1 MYLCHRK
8 RRYCSRLIAAL
19 RRVNR
24 VELKSEMMKTI
35 VLNQR
40 KERDELLSRPY
51 LTRRSSQDT
60 DTLLNSQL
68 IKLITGPRRVGKST
82 QALLMLRDKNF
93 AYLNFD
99 SQPLLDAWDA
109 NLVMRMLDDVY
120 PGYEYLLLD
129 EVQNLDAWDLWVSEL
144 YRMGKNLVITGS
156 NAKMLS
162 SEMATVLTGKYLQ
175 IEMLP
180 FSMEEFF
187 DWNKLNLHALK
198 PEQQAEGK
206 VLTDDYMRNGG
217 YPEVVASRPLVRSY
231 LDTLFDS
238 IVWKDVAKRH
248 KVRNITDLNSLA
260 MYLVSNF
267 CNPLSANELSE
278 ELGFSSVNTTKKFM
292 DYLHEPYLFYY
303 LSRYNNKLKL
313 MKKAPRKVY
322 VVDNGFVAAKAF
334 AVSDNLGRL
343 LENQVFIE
351 LVRRGYD
358 TEKTMFYY
366 RSRNDKEVDFVLRK
380 GTHIER
386 LVQVCY
392 DMSSPKTEKR
402 EVDSIVECAGE
413 LKCSNLTV
421 VTLDEERTIE
431 KDCYTIEVVPI
442 RKF

>member
-1 MYLCHRK
+1 
-8 RRYCSRLIAAL
+8 
-19 RRVNR
+19 
-24 VELKSEMMKTI
+24 MKTI
-35 VLNQR
+35 ILNQR
-40 KERDELLSRPY
+40 RERDELMSRPY
-51 LTRRSSQDT
+51 LMRRSNQDT
-60 DTLLNSQL
+60 DLLLSSSL

-99 SQPLLDAWDA
+99 NYSLLDAWDA

-120 PGYEYLLLD
+120 PGYEYILLD
-129 EVQNLDAWDLWVSEL
+129 EVQNLDGWDLWVSEL
-144 YRMGKNLVITGS
+144 YRLGKNLVITGS
-156 NAKMLS
+156 NARMLS

-175 IEMLP
+175 LEMLP
-180 FSMEEFF
+180 FSLEEFF
-187 DWNKLNLHALK
+187 DWNKLDLHCLN
-198 PEQQAEGK
+198 PEDK
-206 VLTDDYMRNGG
+206 TNSLVLADDYLRNGC
-217 YPEVVASRPLVRSY
+217 YPEVVASRQLTRSY

-248 KVRNITDLNSLA
+248 NVRNVTDLNNLA

-267 CNPLSANELSE
+267 CNPVSANDLTT
-278 ELGFSSVNTTKKFM
+278 ELGFSSVNTTRKYM

-322 VVDNGFVAAKAF
+322 VVDNGFVTSKAF
-334 AVSDNLGRL
+334 SLSDNLGRL

-358 TEKTMFYY
+358 VERTMFYY

-380 GTHIER
+380 EAHIER

-392 DMSSPKTEKR
+392 DMSNPKTEKR

-413 LKCSNLTV
+413 LKCSNLV
-421 VTLDEERTIE
+421 IVTDNDKRTIE
-431 KDCYTIEVVPI
+431 KDGYKIDVVPI
-442 RKF
+442 TEFF

>member
-1 MYLCHRK
+1 
-8 RRYCSRLIAAL
+8 
-19 RRVNR
+19 
-24 VELKSEMMKTI
+24 MKTI
-35 VLNQR
+35 ILNQR
-40 KERDELLSRPY
+40 RERDELMSRPY
-51 LTRRSSQDT
+51 LMRRSNQDT
-60 DTLLNSQL
+60 DLLLSSSL

-99 SQPLLDAWDA
+99 NYSLLDAWDA

-120 PGYEYLLLD
+120 PGYEYILLD
-129 EVQNLDAWDLWVSEL
+129 EVQNLDGWDLWVSEL
-144 YRMGKNLVITGS
+144 YRLGKNLVITGS
-156 NAKMLS
+156 NARMLS

-175 IEMLP
+175 LEMLP
-180 FSMEEFF
+180 FSLEEFF
-187 DWNKLNLHALK
+187 DWNKLDLHCLN
-198 PEQQAEGK
+198 PEDK
-206 VLTDDYMRNGG
+206 TNSLVLADDYLRNGG
-217 YPEVVASRPLVRSY
+217 YPEVVASRQLTRSY

-248 KVRNITDLNSLA
+248 NVRNVTDLNNLA

-267 CNPLSANELSE
+267 CNPVSANDLTT
-278 ELGFSSVNTTKKFM
+278 ELGFSSVNTTRKYM
-292 DYLHEPYLFYY
+292 DYLYEPYLFYY

-322 VVDNGFVAAKAF
+322 VVDNGFVTSKAF
-334 AVSDNLGRL
+334 SLSDNLGRL

-358 TEKTMFYY
+358 VERTMFYY

-380 GTHIER
+380 EAHIER

-392 DMSSPKTEKR
+392 DMSNPKTEKR

-413 LKCSNLTV
+413 LKCSNLV
-421 VTLDEERTIE
+421 IVTNNDKRTIE
-431 KDCYTIEVVPI
+431 KDGYKIDVVPI
-442 RKF
+442 TEFF

>member
-1 MYLCHRK
+1 
-8 RRYCSRLIAAL
+8 
-19 RRVNR
+19 
-24 VELKSEMMKTI
+24 MKTI

-51 LTRRSSQDT
+51 LTRRSSQDF
-60 DTLLNSQL
+60 DTLLNSHL

-120 PGYEYLLLD
+120 PGYDYLLLD
-129 EVQNLDAWDLWVSEL
+129 EVQNLDVWDMWVSEL
-144 YRMGKNLVITGS
+144 YRQGKNLIITGS

-175 IEMLP
+175 VEMLP
-180 FSMEEFF
+180 FSLEELF
-187 DWNKLNLHALK
+187 DWNKLDLHHLMS
-198 PEQQAEGK
+198 EQDAECK
-206 VLTDDYMRNGG
+206 VLTDDYLRNGG
-217 YPEVVASRPLVRSY
+217 YPEVVASRQLVRSY

-248 KVRNITDLNSLA
+248 NVRNITDLNNLA
-260 MYLVSNF
+260 VYLVSNF

-278 ELGFSSVNTTKKFM
+278 ELGLSSVNTTKKYM

-334 AVSDNLGRL
+334 SVTENLGRL

-366 RSRNDKEVDFVLRK
+366 RSRNDKEVDFVLRQ
-380 GTHIER
+380 GAHIER

-392 DMSSPKTEKR
+392 DMNSPKTEKR
-402 EVDSIVECAGE
+402 EVDAIVECAGE
-413 LKCSNLTV
+413 LKCDNLTI
-421 VTLDEERTIE
+421 VTYDDERTIE
-431 KDCYTIEVVPI
+431 KDGYKINVVPI
-442 RKF
+442 AKFSNNCS

>member
-1 MYLCHRK
+1 
-8 RRYCSRLIAAL
+8 
-19 RRVNR
+19 
-24 VELKSEMMKTI
+24 MKTI
-35 VLNQR
+35 ILNQR
-40 KERDELLSRPY
+40 RERDELMSRPY
-51 LTRRSSQDT
+51 LMRRSNQDT
-60 DTLLNSQL
+60 DLLLSSSL

-99 SQPLLDAWDA
+99 NYSLLEAWDA

-120 PGYEYLLLD
+120 PGYEYILLD
-129 EVQNLDAWDLWVSEL
+129 EVQNLDGWDLWVSEL
-144 YRMGKNLVITGS
+144 YRLGKNLVITGS
-156 NAKMLS
+156 NARMLS

-175 IEMLP
+175 LEMLP
-180 FSMEEFF
+180 FSLEEFF
-187 DWNKLNLHALK
+187 DWNKLDLHFLN
-198 PEQQAEGK
+198 PEDK
-206 VLTDDYMRNGG
+206 TNSLVLADDYLRNGG
-217 YPEVVASRPLVRSY
+217 YPEVVASRQLTRSY

-248 KVRNITDLNSLA
+248 NVRNVTDLNNLA

-267 CNPLSANELSE
+267 CNPVSANDLTT
-278 ELGFSSVNTTKKFM
+278 ELGFSSVNTTRKYM

-322 VVDNGFVAAKAF
+322 VVDNGFVTSKAF
-334 AVSDNLGRL
+334 SLSDNLGRL

-358 TEKTMFYY
+358 VERTMFYY

-380 GTHIER
+380 EAHIER

-392 DMSSPKTEKR
+392 DMSNPKTEKR

-413 LKCSNLTV
+413 LKCSNLV
-421 VTLDEERTIE
+421 IVTDNDKRTIE
-431 KDCYTIEVVPI
+431 KDGYKIDVVPI
-442 RKF
+442 TEFFNA

>member
-1 MYLCHRK
+1 
-8 RRYCSRLIAAL
+8 
-19 RRVNR
+19 
-24 VELKSEMMKTI
+24 MKTI
-35 VLNQR
+35 ILNQR
-40 KERDELLSRPY
+40 KERDELMSRPY
-51 LTRRSSQDT
+51 LTRRSNQDT
-60 DTLLNSQL
+60 DLLLNSSL

-99 SQPLLDAWDA
+99 NYSLLEAWDA

-120 PGYEYLLLD
+120 PGYEYILLD
-129 EVQNLDAWDLWVSEL
+129 EVQNLDGWDLWVSEL
-144 YRMGKNLVITGS
+144 YRLGKNLVITGS
-156 NAKMLS
+156 NARMLS

-175 IEMLP
+175 VEMLP
-180 FSMEEFF
+180 FSLEEFF
-187 DWNKLNLHALK
+187 DWNKLDLHMLK
-198 PEQQAEGK
+198 PEDITNSF
-206 VLTDDYMRNGG
+206 VLTDDYLRNGG
-217 YPEVVASRPLVRSY
+217 YPEVVASRQLTRSY

-248 KVRNITDLNSLA
+248 NVRNVTDLNNLA

-267 CNPLSANELSE
+267 CNPVSANDLTT
-278 ELGFSSVNTTKKFM
+278 ELGFSSVNTTKKYM

-303 LSRYNNKLKL
+303 LSRYNNKLTL

-322 VVDNGFVAAKAF
+322 VVDNGFVASKAF
-334 AVSDNLGRL
+334 SVSDNLGRL

-358 TEKTMFYY
+358 VERTMFYY

-380 GTHIER
+380 GAHTER

-392 DMSSPKTEKR
+392 DMRNPKTEKR

-413 LKCSNLTV
+413 LKCDNLV
-421 VTLDEERTIE
+421 IVTNNDKRTIE
-431 KDCYTIEVVPI
+431 KDGYKIDVVPI
-442 RKF
+442 SEF

>member
-1 MYLCHRK
+1 
-8 RRYCSRLIAAL
+8 
-19 RRVNR
+19 
-24 VELKSEMMKTI
+24 MKTI
-35 VLNQR
+35 ILNQR
-40 KERDELLSRPY
+40 RERDELMSRPY
-51 LTRRSSQDT
+51 LMRRSNQDT
-60 DTLLNSQL
+60 DLLLSSSL

-99 SQPLLDAWDA
+99 NYSLLDAWDA

-120 PGYEYLLLD
+120 PGYEYILLD
-129 EVQNLDAWDLWVSEL
+129 EVQNLDGWDLWVSEL
-144 YRMGKNLVITGS
+144 YRLGKNLVITGS
-156 NAKMLS
+156 NARMLS

-175 IEMLP
+175 LEMLP
-180 FSMEEFF
+180 FGLEEFF
-187 DWNKLNLHALK
+187 DWNKLDLHFLN
-198 PEQQAEGK
+198 PEDK
-206 VLTDDYMRNGG
+206 TNSLVLADDYLRNGG
-217 YPEVVASRPLVRSY
+217 YPEVVASRQMTRSY

-248 KVRNITDLNSLA
+248 NVRNVTDLNNLA

-267 CNPLSANELSE
+267 CNPVSANDLTT
-278 ELGFSSVNTTKKFM
+278 ELGFSSVNTTRKYM

-322 VVDNGFVAAKAF
+322 VVDNGFVTSKAF
-334 AVSDNLGRL
+334 SLSDNLGRL

-358 TEKTMFYY
+358 VERTMFYY

-380 GTHIER
+380 EAHIER

-392 DMSSPKTEKR
+392 DMSNPKTEKR

-413 LKCSNLTV
+413 LKCSNLV
-421 VTLDEERTIE
+421 IVTNNDKRTIE
-431 KDCYTIEVVPI
+431 KDGYKIDVVPI
-442 RKF
+442 TEFF

>member
-1 MYLCHRK
+1 
-8 RRYCSRLIAAL
+8 
-19 RRVNR
+19 
-24 VELKSEMMKTI
+24 MKAI
-35 VLNQR
+35 ILNQR

-51 LTRRSSQDT
+51 LTRRSNQDAEM
-60 DTLLNSQL
+60 LLSSHL

-99 SQPLLDAWDA
+99 SQQLLDAWDA

-144 YRMGKNLVITGS
+144 YRQGKNLVITGS

-162 SEMATVLTGKYLQ
+162 SEMATALTGKYLKV
-175 IEMLP
+175 EMLP
-180 FSMEEFF
+180 FSLEEFF
-187 DWNKLNLHALK
+187 DWNKLDLHGLSL
-198 PEQQAEGK
+198 EQQTDAAA
-206 VLTDDYMRNGG
+206 LMDDYLRNGG
-217 YPEVVASRPLVRSY
+217 YPEVVAARQLTRTY

-248 KVRNITDLNSLA
+248 NVRNIPDLNDLA

-267 CNPLSANELSE
+267 CNPVSANDLTV
-278 ELGFSSVNTTKKFM
+278 ELGFSSVNTTKKYM

-303 LSRYNNKLKL
+303 LPRYNNKLKL

-334 AVSDNLGRL
+334 ALSDNLGHL
-343 LENQVFIE
+343 LENQVFVE
-351 LVRRGYD
+351 LMRRGYD
-358 TEKTMFYY
+358 TDKTMFYY
-366 RSRNDKEVDFVLRK
+366 RSRNDKEVDFVLRN
-380 GTHIER
+380 GTHIDQ

-402 EVDSIVECAGE
+402 EIDGLTECAAE
-413 LKCSNLTV
+413 LNCSNLV
-421 VTLDEERTIE
+421 IVTNNDERTIE
-431 KDCYTIEVVPI
+431 KDGFRIDIVPVS
-442 RKF
+442 KWSVLYG

>member
-1 MYLCHRK
+1 
-8 RRYCSRLIAAL
+8 
-19 RRVNR
+19 
-24 VELKSEMMKTI
+24 
-35 VLNQR
+35 
-40 KERDELLSRPY
+40 
-51 LTRRSSQDT
+51 
-60 DTLLNSQL
+60 
-68 IKLITGPRRVGKST
+68 
-82 QALLMLRDKNF
+82 MLRNKNF
-93 AYLNFD
+93 AYLNLD
-99 SQPLLDAWDA
+99 SQQLLDAWDA
-109 NLVMRMLDDVY
+109 NLFMRMLDDVY
-120 PGYEYLLLD
+120 PDYDYLLLD
-129 EVQNLDAWDLWVSEL
+129 EVQNLEGWDLWVSEL
-144 YRMGKNLVITGS
+144 YRIGKNLVITGS

-175 IEMLP
+175 VEMLP
-180 FSMEEFF
+180 FSLEEFF
-187 DWNKLNLHALK
+187 DWNKLELHNLK
-198 PEQQAEGK
+198 PEQDAECK

-217 YPEVVASRPLVRSY
+217 YPEVVASRQLVRSY

-248 KVRNITDLNSLA
+248 NVRNITDLNNLA

-334 AVSDNLGRL
+334 SLSENLGRL
-343 LENQVFIE
+343 FENQVFIE
-351 LVRRGYD
+351 LIRQGYD

-380 GTHIER
+380 ETRVER
-386 LVQVCY
+386 LVQVCF
-392 DMSSPKTEKR
+392 DLSSPKTEKR

-413 LKCSNLTV
+413 LKCSNLTI
-421 VTLDEERTIE
+421 VTKEDERIIE
-431 KDCYTIEVVPI
+431 KDGYTINVLPI
-442 RKF
+442 SKF

>member
-1 MYLCHRK
+1 
-8 RRYCSRLIAAL
+8 
-19 RRVNR
+19 
-24 VELKSEMMKTI
+24 MKTI
-35 VLNQR
+35 ILNQR
-40 KERDELLSRPY
+40 KERDELMSRPY
-51 LTRRSSQDT
+51 LTRRSSQDA
-60 DTLLNSQL
+60 DVLLGSRL

-99 SQPLLDAWDA
+99 NQPLLDAWDA

-120 PGYEYLLLD
+120 PGYEYILLD
-129 EVQNLDAWDLWVSEL
+129 EVQNLDAWDMWVSEL

-175 IEMLP
+175 VEMLP
-180 FSMEEFF
+180 FSLEEFF
-187 DWNKLNLHALK
+187 DWNKFDLHSLEPEHMADALS
-198 PEQQAEGK
+198 
-206 VLTDDYMRNGG
+206 LMDDYMRNGG
-217 YPEVVASRPLVRSY
+217 YPEVVMSRQLTRSY

-238 IVWKDVAKRH
+238 IIWKDVAKRH

-267 CNPLSANELSE
+267 CNPVSANELTE
-278 ELGFSSVNTTKKFM
+278 ELGLSSVNTTKKYM

-303 LSRYNNKLKL
+303 LPRYNNKFKL
-313 MKKAPRKVY
+313 MNKAPRKVY
-322 VVDNGFVAAKAF
+322 VVDNGFVASKAF
-334 AVSDNLGRL
+334 SLSDNLDRL

-351 LVRRGYD
+351 LLRRGYD

-366 RSRNDKEVDFVLRK
+366 RSRNDKEVDFVLRR

-392 DMSSPKTEKR
+392 DMSNPKTEKR
-402 EVDSIVECAGE
+402 EVDSIVECSKE
-413 LKCSNLTV
+413 LKCANLVIVTSN
-421 VTLDEERTIE
+421 DKRTIE
-431 KDCYTIEVVPI
+431 KDGCRIDVIPI
-442 RKF
+442 NEF

>member
-1 MYLCHRK
+1 
-8 RRYCSRLIAAL
+8 
-19 RRVNR
+19 
-24 VELKSEMMKTI
+24 MKTI
-35 VLNQR
+35 VLSQR

-51 LTRRSSQDT
+51 LTRRSNHDE
-60 DTLLNSQL
+60 DMLLNSHL

-82 QALLMLRDKNF
+82 QALLMLRNKNF

-99 SQPLLDAWDA
+99 SQQLLDAWDA

-120 PGYEYLLLD
+120 PDYDYLLLD
-129 EVQNLDAWDLWVSEL
+129 EVQNLEGWDLWVSEL
-144 YRMGKNLVITGS
+144 YRIGKNLIITGS

-175 IEMLP
+175 VEMLP
-180 FSMEEFF
+180 FSLEEFF
-187 DWNKLNLHALK
+187 DWNKLELHNLK
-198 PEQQAEGK
+198 PEQDAECK

-217 YPEVVASRPLVRSY
+217 YPEVVASRQLVRSY

-248 KVRNITDLNSLA
+248 NVRNITDLNNLA

-334 AVSDNLGRL
+334 SLSENLGRL

-351 LVRRGYD
+351 LIRQGYD

-380 GTHIER
+380 GTRVER

-392 DMSSPKTEKR
+392 DLSSPKTEKR

-413 LKCSNLTV
+413 LKCDNLTI
-421 VTLDEERTIE
+421 VTKEDERTIK
-431 KDCYTIEVVPI
+431 KDGYTIKVLPI
-442 RKF
+442 SKF

>member
-1 MYLCHRK
+1 
-8 RRYCSRLIAAL
+8 
-19 RRVNR
+19 
-24 VELKSEMMKTI
+24 MKTI
-35 VLNQR
+35 ILNQR

-51 LTRRSSQDT
+51 LTRRSNQDAEM
-60 DTLLNSQL
+60 LLSSHL

-99 SQPLLDAWDA
+99 SQQLLDAWDA

-129 EVQNLDAWDLWVSEL
+129 EVQNLNAWDLWVSEL
-144 YRMGKNLVITGS
+144 YRQGKNLVITGS

-162 SEMATVLTGKYLQ
+162 SEMATALTGKYLKV
-175 IEMLP
+175 EMLP
-180 FSMEEFF
+180 FSLEEFF
-187 DWNKLNLHALK
+187 DWNKLDLHKLN
-198 PEQQAEGK
+198 PEQQTDAT
-206 VLTDDYMRNGG
+206 VLMDDYLRNGG
-217 YPEVVASRPLVRSY
+217 YPEVVASRQFTRTY

-248 KVRNITDLNSLA
+248 NVRNITDLNDLA
-260 MYLVSNF
+260 LYLVSNF
-267 CNPLSANELSE
+267 CNPVSANELTE

-303 LSRYNNKLKL
+303 LPRYNNKLKL

-334 AVSDNLGRL
+334 SLSDNLGRL
-343 LENQVFIE
+343 LENQVFVE
-351 LVRRGYD
+351 LLRRGYD
-358 TEKTMFYY
+358 PDKTMFYY

-380 GTHIER
+380 GTHIDQ

-392 DMSSPKTEKR
+392 DLSSPKTEKR
-402 EVDSIVECAGE
+402 EVDSLIECAAE
-413 LKCSNLTV
+413 LKCSNLV
-421 VTLDEERTIE
+421 IVTNNEERIIE
-431 KDCYTIEVVPI
+431 KDGYRIDVVPVS
-442 RKF
+442 KWSAPLA

>member
-1 MYLCHRK
+1 
-8 RRYCSRLIAAL
+8 
-19 RRVNR
+19 
-24 VELKSEMMKTI
+24 MKTI
-35 VLNQR
+35 ILNQR
-40 KERDELLSRPY
+40 RERDELMSRPY
-51 LTRRSSQDT
+51 LMRRSNQDT
-60 DTLLNSQL
+60 DLLLSSSL

-99 SQPLLDAWDA
+99 NYSLLEAWDA

-120 PGYEYLLLD
+120 PGYEYILLD
-129 EVQNLDAWDLWVSEL
+129 EVQNLDGWDLWVSEL
-144 YRMGKNLVITGS
+144 YRLGKNLVITGS
-156 NAKMLS
+156 NARMLS

-175 IEMLP
+175 LEMLP
-180 FSMEEFF
+180 FSLEEFF
-187 DWNKLNLHALK
+187 DWNKLDLHCLN
-198 PEQQAEGK
+198 PEDK
-206 VLTDDYMRNGG
+206 TNSLVLADDYLRNGG
-217 YPEVVASRPLVRSY
+217 YPEVVASRQLTRSY

-248 KVRNITDLNSLA
+248 NVRNVTDLNNLA

-267 CNPLSANELSE
+267 CNPVSANDLTT
-278 ELGFSSVNTTKKFM
+278 ELGFSSVNTTRKYM

-322 VVDNGFVAAKAF
+322 VVDNGFVTSKAF
-334 AVSDNLGRL
+334 SLSDNLGRL

-358 TEKTMFYY
+358 VERTMFYY

-380 GTHIER
+380 EAHIER

-392 DMSSPKTEKR
+392 DMSNPKTEKR

-413 LKCSNLTV
+413 LKCSDLV
-421 VTLDEERTIE
+421 IVTNNDKRTIE
-431 KDCYTIEVVPI
+431 KDGYKIDVVPI
-442 RKF
+442 TEFF